1 MQGYIYR
8 MKVENDDK
16 EYIGSTFGDIYKRFR
31 VHKNNVKNRL
41 NKTYEYLSDKIDGD
55 LTKLKCELIDTKY
68 CENRHDLHLKEY
80 ENIQK
85 LISEKGRD
93 KCLNIKFVNKP
104 ISIGNVKMVDNIREY
119 NRNYYHSKNKENL
132 LKKLNCAQCNID
144 ISSINW
150 RKHVVTPKHIHNS
163 IKHEHDRIEIL
174 DDDFIEH

>member
-8 MKVENDDK
+8 MKVENDEK

-55 LTKLKCELIDTKY
+55 LTKLKCELIETKY

-80 ENIQK
+80 ESIQK
-85 LISEKGRD
+85 LIKDKGRD

-104 ISIGNVKMVDNIREY
+104 ISIGSVKMVDNIREY
-119 NRNYYHSKNKENL
+119 NREYYHNKNKGKLLTKIYCEFCNIEISKIN
-132 LKKLNCAQCNID
+132 LKKHLETA
-144 ISSINW
+144 
-150 RKHVVTPKHIHNS
+150 KHFRNENKDSDT
-163 IKHEHDRIEIL
+163 E
-174 DDDFIEH
+174 DDDDLIEH